1 MCRFI
6 SWTLGLVRHWVG
18 SGQERTKWSN
28 RRPDPPPREPRRLG
42 AGGRRRRRR
51 PRCYQVAP
59 LSCPVLSSLSVR
71 PRPQQRD
78 SADWSGQ
85 GGGIKGARAQRAA
98 ADGGAESSFPHT
110 THVLGMEK
118 RTPPPTPNGTVAVRR
133 RLQEIGRGRG
143 GGGKGER
150 RKECVARAAWLTTAD
165 SAAVGGSRRRRASPG
180 RAGIESNRIG
190 RELEDE
196 EGSVMSPPEPTI
208 SFAIYSTLFR
218 TRRSRSEQRESRAA
232 SIISSTAGRR
242 VSDTRA
248 PRGGRSQPRIF

>member
-1 MCRFI
+1 MSSEYWCGVKDHVRNVQI
-6 SWTLGLVRHWVG
+6 HQLDTWTIKALGWERAGTHQVVKSTTG
-18 SGQERTKWSN
+18 SS
-28 RRPDPPPREPRRLG
+28 PREPRRLG

-118 RTPPPTPNGTVAVRR
+118 RTPPPTPKRNSRR
-133 RLQEIGRGRG
+133 PSPPPRNREGK
-143 GGGKGER
+143 GGKGER
-150 RKECVARAAWLTTAD
+150 GTECVARAALA
-165 SAAVGGSRRRRASPG
+165 
-180 RAGIESNRIG
+180 
-190 RELEDE
+190 
-196 EGSVMSPPEPTI
+196 
-208 SFAIYSTLFR
+208 YHC
-218 TRRSRSEQRESRAA
+218 
-232 SIISSTAGRR
+232 
-242 VSDTRA
+242 
-248 PRGGRSQPRIF
+248 

>member
-1 MCRFI
+1 MCEMCRFI
-6 SWTLGLVRHWVG
+6 SCTLGLLRHWVG

-51 PRCYQVAP
+51 PRCYLVAP

-85 GGGIKGARAQRAA
+85 GEGIKGARAQRAA

-118 RTPPPTPNGTVAVRR
+118 RTPPPTPKRNSRR
-133 RLQEIGRGRG
+133 PSPPPRNREGKGGAKGRGEKNALRG
-143 GGGKGER
+143 R
-150 RKECVARAAWLTTAD
+150 LWLTTAD

-208 SFAIYSTLFR
+208 SFAIYSTH
-218 TRRSRSEQRESRAA
+218 
-232 SIISSTAGRR
+232 
-242 VSDTRA
+242 
-248 PRGGRSQPRIF
+248 

>member
-6 SWTLGLVRHWVG
+6 SCTLGLLRHWVG

-59 LSCPVLSSLSVR
+59 LSCPVKSLRPPAPAAERLCRLER
-71 PRPQQRD
+71 PRGRNQR
-78 SADWSGQ
+78 
-85 GGGIKGARAQRAA
+85 RAQRAA

-118 RTPPPTPNGTVAVRR
+118 RTPPPTPNGTVAGR

-143 GGGKGER
+143 AKGKGEKNALRGRLGLPLLTQRPSGAAGGGVPR
-150 RKECVARAAWLTTAD
+150 R
-165 SAAVGGSRRRRASPG
+165 GGPG
-180 RAGIESNRIG
+180 SNRIG
-190 RELEDE
+190 S
-196 EGSVMSPPEPTI
+196 G
-208 SFAIYSTLFR
+208 
-218 TRRSRSEQRESRAA
+218 ESWKTKKDR
-232 SIISSTAGRR
+232 
-242 VSDTRA
+242 
-248 PRGGRSQPRIF
+248 

>member
-1 MCRFI
+1 MCEMCRFI
-6 SWTLGLVRHWVG
+6 SCTLGLLRHWVG

-51 PRCYQVAP
+51 PRCYLVAP

-85 GGGIKGARAQRAA
+85 GEGIKGARAQRAA

-118 RTPPPTPNGTVAVRR
+118 RTPPPTPNGTVAGR

-143 GGGKGER
+143 GGGQRG
-150 RKECVARAAWLTTAD
+150 KEKRMRCA
-165 SAAVGGSRRRRASPG
+165 GGLA
-180 RAGIESNRIG
+180 
-190 RELEDE
+190 
-196 EGSVMSPPEPTI
+196 
-208 SFAIYSTLFR
+208 YHC
-218 TRRSRSEQRESRAA
+218 
-232 SIISSTAGRR
+232 
-242 VSDTRA
+242 
-248 PRGGRSQPRIF
+248 